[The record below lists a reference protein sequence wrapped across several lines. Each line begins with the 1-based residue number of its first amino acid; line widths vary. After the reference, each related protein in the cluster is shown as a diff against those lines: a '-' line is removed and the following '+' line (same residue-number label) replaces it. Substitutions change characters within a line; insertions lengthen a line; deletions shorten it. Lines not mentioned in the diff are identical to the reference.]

1 MSYLTDLSNHSFRTY
16 KPKIM
21 FSKLKLSIVALVFL
35 ASTAVKAQKGSWYVG
50 GQVGFNTRSEK
61 NTGFADINSSTWSI
75 APEVGTF
82 LQKNLQLGFALNLGG
97 NHTDASGTNPS
108 VTTTAWS
115 PVIYLRK
122 FYPVGD
128 KFSLFTGIVGNFT
141 VGSTSSDG
149 NSGTV
154 GGWGL
159 NFTLGA
165 AYAVSK
171 TFTVVGQY
179 GLFGYSYQSV
189 KIDGD
194 KSSVSNFGLNV
205 NSLGPVFNVGL
216 YWTFKE

>member
-1 MSYLTDLSNHSFRTY
+1 VKTSRNSTNQIKTLAMNNKSFFVLLFFLLATLITY
-16 KPKIM
+16 
-21 FSKLKLSIVALVFL
+21 
-35 ASTAVKAQKGSWYVG
+35 AQKGSWYVG
-50 GQVGFNTRSEK
+50 GQLGFNSTTVS
-61 NTGFADINSSTWSI
+61 NTGSPDVTTTSWRV

-82 LQKNLQLGFALNLGG
+82 LQKELQLGFALNLGG
-97 NHTDASGTNPS
+97 SNSSNS
-108 VTTTAWS
+108 SETTFS

-141 VGSTSSDG
+141 TG
-149 NSGTV
+149 NTKVNNQSGTLS
-154 GGWGL
+154 GWGL
-159 NFTLGA
+159 NLSLGA

-179 GLFGYSYQSV
+179 GLFGYSYESS
-189 KIDGD
+189 KINNT
-194 KSSVSNFGLNV
+194 KNSISNFGLNV

>member
-1 MSYLTDLSNHSFRTY
+1 MF
-16 KPKIM
+16 KKIN
-21 FSKLKLSIVALVFL
+21 FYAAIFFIFISA
-35 ASTAVKAQKGSWYVG
+35 AANAQKGSWYVG
-50 GQVGFNTRSEK
+50 GQVGFNTKTEK
-61 NTGFADINSSTWSI
+61 NTGFADINTSTWNI

-97 NHTDASGTNPS
+97 THSDQSGTTPS

-122 FYPVGD
+122 FYPVSD
-128 KFSLFTGIVGNFT
+128 KFSLFTGVVGNFT
-141 VGSTSSDG
+141 VGSTSSNG
-149 NSGTV
+149 SSGTL

-159 NFTLGA
+159 NLTLGA

-179 GLFGYSYQSV
+179 GLFGYTYQSAT
-189 KIDGD
+189 INDE